1 MNVKSTSTD
10 IKSKEFFDNVID
22 DYLARAEGLDYNCSS
37 LIFKRRT
44 EIVKDFLVGNKHRS
58 NLIDFGMG
66 PGLLADFCVDY
77 GYNYLGIDIS
87 SQMIQKAKEKNI
99 LNAKFIVGNTGL
111 LKKYNDSV
119 DVFLAI
125 GLIDYLDKPVEELSV
140 FADCLKKDG
149 YLIISFR
156 NNYSLPRILRD
167 LFKYLYQEIL
177 TINFIRP
184 NKAFFSN
191 VNEHSF
197 DFSTQLLPILRS
209 LRFNSFRTRYFNC
222 SPFFFN
228 FPIKPRIWHRWYKLD
243 SQLSNNLMRFFCS
256 GCVVLANKVS
266 K

>member
-1 MNVKSTSTD
+1 MNVKSTSAD
-10 IKSKEFFDNVID
+10 IKSKEFFDNAID
-22 DYLARAEGLDYNCSS
+22 DYLARAEGSDYSFSS
-37 LIFKRRT
+37 LILKRRT
-44 EIVKDFLVGNKHRS
+44 DIVKDFLVGIKHRS

-66 PGLLADFCVDY
+66 PGLLADFCIDY
-77 GYNYLGIDIS
+77 GYTYLGIDIS
-87 SQMIQKAKEKNI
+87 PKMVQKAKEKNI

-111 LKKYNDSV
+111 LKKYNDTV

-197 DFSTQLLPILRS
+197 DFSTQLLPVLRS
-209 LRFNSFRTRYFNC
+209 LGFNSFTTKYFNC

-228 FPIKPRIWHRWYKLD
+228 FPIKPRIWHKWYQLD
-243 SQLSNNLMRFFCS
+243 SKLSGNLTRYFCS
-256 GCVVLANKVS
+256 GFVVLANKVP